1 MGIQLK
7 RMKTLVSVA
16 CLMMTSFPAATDV
29 YEDGAERFPDVR
41 LKVKAAQANEKTA
54 TANPFLSL
62 LNSITLLQSG
72 ASPKGETTRP
82 NTGVGIFNQSN
93 WDEATY
99 E

>member
-1 MGIQLK
+1 MGVQLK

-16 CLMMTSFPAATDV
+16 CLMMTSFSAATDV
-29 YEDGAERFPDVR
+29 YEDGAERFPDVS
-41 LKVKAAQANEKTA
+41 LKAKATQENAKTA
-54 TANPFLSL
+54 TTNPFLSL
-62 LNSITLLQSG
+62 LHSITLLQSG

>member
-7 RMKTLVSVA
+7 RKKTVLGLA
-16 CLMMTSFPAATDV
+16 CLMLTSVSAAVDV

-41 LKVKAAQANEKTA
+41 LKAKATQENQRTSSPD
-54 TANPFLSL
+54 PFLGL

>member
-7 RMKTLVSVA
+7 RMKALLGLA
-16 CLMMTSFPAATDV
+16 CLMMTSFSAASDV

-41 LKVKAAQANEKTA
+41 LKAKATQENEKTA

-62 LNSITLLQSG
+62 LNSITHLQSG

>member
-7 RMKTLVSVA
+7 RMKALLGLA
-16 CLMMTSFPAATDV
+16 CLMMTSFSAASDV

-41 LKVKAAQANEKTA
+41 LKAKATEENEKTA
-54 TANPFLSL
+54 TADPFLGL

-82 NTGVGIFNQSN
+82 ITGVGIFNQSN

>member
-1 MGIQLK
+1 MGIQAK
-7 RMKTLVSVA
+7 RATTLVGLA
-16 CLMMTSFPAATDV
+16 CLMMTSFSAATDV

-41 LKVKAAQANEKTA
+41 LKVKATQENQRTTA
-54 TANPFLSL
+54 PDPFLGL

-72 ASPKGETTRP
+72 ASPKGETSRP
-82 NTGVGIFNQSN
+82 NTGVGIFNKSN

>member
-7 RMKTLVSVA
+7 RMKALVGLA
-16 CLMMTSFPAATDV
+16 CLMMTSFSAATEV
-29 YEDGAERFPDVR
+29 YEDSAERLPDVR
-41 LKVKAAQANEKTA
+41 LAVKATQANEKTA

-72 ASPKGETTRP
+72 VSPKGETSRP